1 MFRQVSR
8 VKYTVKQFSESR
20 RATHWGISRQTS
32 VFIRHGAFSLSW
44 SPFSMRL
51 TLLWPT
57 LLDIFQAYCSIT
69 RFCLN
74 FNNETPWMRSKDD
87 PLYIKLNSI
96 RNNKVI
102 SWGCEIFKLIDR
114 LKNLALAQQAG
125 NVYWKGQR
133 IWNQKTQ
140 I

>member
-1 MFRQVSR
+1 M
-8 VKYTVKQFSESR
+8 
-20 RATHWGISRQTS
+20 
-32 VFIRHGAFSLSW
+32 
-44 SPFSMRL
+44 
-51 TLLWPT
+51 
-57 LLDIFQAYCSIT
+57 
-69 RFCLN
+69 N

-133 IWNQKTQ
+133 I
-140 I
+140 